1 MAKIVITTVGTSL
14 LEKTGLEKVKGWL
27 SQKRKADIENL
38 LKGTAIGQQE
48 KDKTVE
54 EYLVKVK
61 DLKDY
66 PGEISSLK
74 RMNLNKNEDTVKL
87 LFSDTPEGTFCARA
101 NALYI
106 QKNLA
111 ICDYSKDIKKIDGL
125 EVKEPQSFVKGLENL
140 ISLLKQIKDEAE
152 DKGKEIV
159 FNITGGYKGIIPFI
173 SFFAKKRQIKLYYLY
188 QDSDLIEIP
197 PNLIIK
203 ATDQTGKQTTKDLSS
218 L

>member
-27 SQKRKADIENL
+27 SQKRKADIDNL

-61 DLKDY
+61 NLEDY

-74 RMNLNKNEDTVKL
+74 RMKLNKDADRVKL
-87 LFSDTPEGTFCARA
+87 LFSDTPEGAFCARA
-101 NALYI
+101 IALYI
-106 QKNLA
+106 QKDLA
-111 ICDYSKDIKKIDGL
+111 ICDYSKDIKKIDDL
-125 EVKEPQSFVKGLENL
+125 EVKKPQSFLKGLENL
-140 ISLLKQIKDEAE
+140 ISLLEKIKDEVE
-152 DKGKEIV
+152 KEGNEIV
-159 FNITGGYKGIIPFI
+159 INITGGYKGIIPFI
-173 SFFAKKRQIKLYYLY
+173 SFFAEEHQKKIYYLY
-188 QDSDLIEIP
+188 QDSDLIEIL
-197 PNLIIK
+197 PNRIVTS
-203 ATDQTGKQTTKDLSS
+203 TDLNGNQAKKDLRP